1 MTRTAARRIE
11 RRPAHAAVEPTR
23 CGSASARQGG
33 ERSSHPFS
41 LQMHTSVTV
50 QGLRVVGVA
59 VTFVDVVVDRPLVVV
74 GAE

>member
-1 MTRTAARRIE
+1 
-11 RRPAHAAVEPTR
+11 
-23 CGSASARQGG
+23 
-33 ERSSHPFS
+33 
-41 LQMHTSVTV
+41 MHTSVTV